1 MNSEK
6 DEVYA
11 ESIAILIGA
20 VIGAGILGL
29 PAVLDRNG
37 LCVYVV
43 ITIIAFWIYY
53 VTALATKRLMLY
65 FRDVDRVYLGDIV
78 ELSFGKVGKYIVIG
92 SLLFSFIPTLA
103 AYFTAYFSL
112 FTYLRIRGIYGVSLL
127 FLICLFPMLVGLE
140 RTGKFELTITSLML
154 TTVLLIVVFLFPE
167 CNLKNVHFLPPP
179 VTGTGM
185 VNIMNAF
192 LVMLFAMGAYMVVPE
207 TYKLLRHEHMTG
219 KFRKVVAAGFGI
231 PAIIY
236 LLFSVA
242 VVASMPGVNE
252 IAPTS
257 FNTFPLKVL
266 GVNFA
271 LFAVATSAIA
281 VTLAATDMMASD
293 LGLNRLSAIPLL
305 FIGAFMG
312 LKRLSFIELLAIAA
326 CYGMLVPIAMIL
338 LTVIKKEVKIKKREK
353 MQYLLCLFVVI
364 AAMLLKTLT
373 LLS

>member
-112 FTYLRIRGIYGVSLL
+112 FTHLGMGGIYGVSLL
-127 FLICLFPMLVGLE
+127 FIICLFPMLVGLE

-154 TTVLLIVVFLFPE
+154 ITVLLIVVFLFPK
-167 CNLKNVHFLPPP
+167 CNLNNIHFLPPS
-179 VTGTGM
+179 VTGAGM
-185 VNIMNAF
+185 VSIVNAF

-207 TYKLLRHEHMTG
+207 TYKLLRHEHMTR

-266 GVNFA
+266 GVGFA
-271 LFAVATSAIA
+271 FFAVATSAIA

-293 LGLNRLSAIPLL
+293 LGLNRLSAIPILL
-305 FIGAFMG
+305 IGAFMG

-338 LTVIKKEVKIKKREK
+338 LTVIKKEDKIKKREK
-353 MQYLLCLFVVI
+353 LQYLLCLFVVI
-364 AAMLLKTLT
+364 VAMLLKTLT